1 MRDERTSATGGTEHD
16 EHPVSFADD
25 GGCFGCSASNP
36 AGLQLRFRRRG
47 EGIVADYVIA
57 DRFHGAPGIAH
68 GGIIATLLD
77 EVSCAAAAVARDT
90 HVVTGELSVRYRR
103 PCPVEV
109 PLILSARITDER
121 ARYLVIAAE
130 LRRGDEVLAHSTGKF
145 FLTPNTRTVP

>member
-1 MRDERTSATGGTEHD
+1 MRVGDDDER
-16 EHPVSFADD
+16 PVEFGDD
-25 GGCFGCSASNP
+25 GGCFGCSAQNP
-36 AGLQLRFRRRG
+36 HGLQLRFRQRG
-47 EGIVADYVIA
+47 DLVVADHVIA

-68 GGIIATLLD
+68 GGIVATLLD

-109 PLILSARITDER
+109 PLILSARITGEE

-130 LRRGDEVLAHSTGKF
+130 LRRGVEVLAQSTGKF
-145 FLTPNTRTVP
+145 FLTSHARTAP